1 MWICHIRKTNLS
13 SVMNKVNIFLPEHA
27 ENFIEKNTEII
38 EKYA

>member
-1 MWICHIRKTNLS
+1 MIF
-13 SVMNKVNIFLPEHA
+13 NKYEKIIIFLPEHA